1 MLLLVTKSSSYLL
14 TSPWD
19 ILEPVTS
26 SQNARFQHTLCWAK
40 TSGSVHH
47 QSIEHS
53 EDVLEE
59 WTLAMWLAW
68 PPHRTARWAHHCI
81 MSTQGSTMHLS
92 SQGTL
97 GQALLPSLQTFPEF
111 FFLLVTNNKRVLSIP
126 YMDKLK
132 YHALKK
138 PKAIALE
145 IKISRQL
152 HSQVRQ
158 LQASLPSRPP
168 LD

>member
-1 MLLLVTKSSSYLL
+1 MVGL
-14 TSPWD
+14 TPSPHGQMGPS
-19 ILEPVTS
+19 LHHEYPGLHNA
-26 SQNARFQHTLCWAK
+26 SQ
-40 TSGSVHH
+40 
-47 QSIEHS
+47 
-53 EDVLEE
+53 
-59 WTLAMWLAW
+59 
-68 PPHRTARWAHHCI
+68 
-81 MSTQGSTMHLS
+81 LS
-92 SQGTL
+92 
-97 GQALLPSLQTFPEF
+97 GQALLPSLQTFPEVF
-111 FFLLVTNNKRVLSIP
+111 FFLLVTDNKRVLSIP

-158 LQASLPSRPP
+158 LQASFPSRPP